1 LALSNSYMG
10 MITIYGT
17 AAAVKVVSSGTHMAI
32 FGNQIKAARA
42 LVGLG
47 QHELAKRAAISV
59 NTIRNMEARGM
70 GRVRVRSTTIDALK
84 VAFRTVGVALLEDD
98 EEIGVVLTRT
108 GVELLED

>member
-1 LALSNSYMG
+1 
-10 MITIYGT
+10 
-17 AAAVKVVSSGTHMAI
+17 
-32 FGNQIKAARA
+32 
-42 LVGLG
+42 
-47 QHELAKRAAISV
+47 
-59 NTIRNMEARGM
+59 MEARGM

>member
-1 LALSNSYMG
+1 MG

-59 NTIRNMEARGM
+59 
-70 GRVRVRSTTIDALK
+70 RVRSTTIDALK